1 MKSIDYH
8 IHTKFSGDSD
18 ASPVDYVK
26 QAIKMQLEEIC
37 FTDHRDFDYP
47 IDSFDLDIET
57 YYQTIM
63 ALKKEFKDILR
74 DRKTLLMTFVIPII
88 IMPLLFTF
96 IFSSV
101 SDLASPSEDNKYKIV
116 LETNNP
122 EISTLFNESN
132 IYELVKSNDP
142 INDAYDGKITAYV
155 IANDINELLLQGKTP
170 EVDLYYD
177 TTSQRALTAISTV
190 QTMFSNYQ
198 NNYLATYLEQN
209 NLSSDI
215 LKPFTYNEHA
225 KDSEADSVSL
235 MMLGML
241 IPMMIIG
248 YSGSGIV
255 PIATD
260 LGAGEKER
268 GTLEPLLSTSVS
280 RSSIL
285 IGKLIVTATFGTITS
300 ILSAVGLLLAFKFGL
315 SDMMAFSIDLSIQGM
330 LLIILLAVLY
340 VIFISAVMLLVS
352 TYARSLKEAN
362 TYLTPVTLVPVLL
375 SVITMYME
383 PSAVSTTMM
392 NIPILNVVVV
402 IKEIIFN
409 QLNYTHLYM
418 TIGWS
423 VVYVII
429 AMIGAKM
436 MYEKEE
442 IIFRA

>member
-1 MKSIDYH
+1 
-8 IHTKFSGDSD
+8 
-18 ASPVDYVK
+18 
-26 QAIKMQLEEIC
+26 
-37 FTDHRDFDYP
+37 
-47 IDSFDLDIET
+47 
-57 YYQTIM
+57 
-63 ALKKEFKDILR
+63 
-74 DRKTLLMTFVIPII
+74 
-88 IMPLLFTF
+88 
-96 IFSSV
+96 
-101 SDLASPSEDNKYKIV
+101 
-116 LETNNP
+116 
-122 EISTLFNESN
+122 
-132 IYELVKSNDP
+132 
-142 INDAYDGKITAYV
+142 
-155 IANDINELLLQGKTP
+155 
-170 EVDLYYD
+170 
-177 TTSQRALTAISTV
+177 
-190 QTMFSNYQ
+190 MFSNYQ
-198 NNYLATYLEQN
+198 NNYLAVYLEQN

-315 SDMMAFSIDLSIQGM
+315 SDMMAFSIDLSVQGM

-392 NIPILNVVVV
+392 NIPILNVVIV